1 MNFSVTRPELSDA
14 PAIADLHVAAWRETY
29 AHLLPPGY
37 FSDAHLRMRQ
47 EMWSYILGNP
57 RDEWSV
63 RIANSDGQLVG
74 FAMAGPSF
82 GPAGQDLPRDRQLY
96 SLYVT
101 AAHHGTGVG
110 QSLLDQTLG
119 SGAAMLWVAKQNP
132 RAIAFYRRN
141 RFELD
146 GVEQV
151 DPSAPNITDARM
163 VR

>member
-1 MNFSVTRPELSDA
+1 MDFVVTRPEPADA
-14 PAIADLHVAAWRETY
+14 PEIADLHVATWRETY
-29 AHLLPPGY
+29 AHLLPADY
-37 FSDAHLRMRQ
+37 FSDAHHQMRKA
-47 EMWSYILGNP
+47 MWQHILGSP
-57 RDEWSV
+57 RDEWAV
-63 RIANSDGQLVG
+63 RIAKTDGQVVG

-82 GPAGQDLPRDRQLY
+82 GAEGQDLPRDRQLY

-101 AAHHGTGVG
+101 AVHHGTGVG
-110 QSLLDQTLG
+110 QALLDETLG
-119 SGAAMLWVAKQNP
+119 AGAAMLWVAAQNS

-141 RFELD
+141 GFEFD